1 MEQYKGI
8 LSFSGYT
15 ELSTI
20 VCDLLSE
27 LNKINNTHFDFII
40 NKIKLQ
46 LIELLENLSKG
57 YSRFYKKD
65 KMQSYLY
72 AKDTLCSIISNL
84 YILYKLSVFP
94 KDLYNKY
101 CDLLNKKY
109 SLFNGLLKKIGNRKE
124 DKIWFM
130 T

>member
-124 DKIWFM
+124 DKI
-130 T
+130 